1 MQTGDDARR
10 EMDLLDNADL
20 DLEHIADRRA
30 DAERRLCEASAALT
44 ETRQAAA
51 RRLTVE
57 VEQLMPALGMPDAT
71 FTAEFRT
78 LDKVGPS
85 GREAVTFVVQL
96 NKGLDPRPVAQV
108 ASGGEL
114 SRIMLAL
121 KVVLAGH
128 DVVQTLVFDEVDQ
141 GVGSATGSKIAD
153 ALDQVAESRQV
164 LVITHLPQI
173 AARASHHVRVTKGEE
188 GGMATATIEV
198 LAGEDRVREIARMLG
213 DVEDPG
219 LLQHARELLG
229 QGGAVVAEK

>member
-1 MQTGDDARR
+1 M
-10 EMDLLDNADL
+10 
-20 DLEHIADRRA
+20 
-30 DAERRLCEASAALT
+30 
-44 ETRQAAA
+44 
-51 RRLTVE
+51 V
-57 VEQLMPALGMPDAT
+57 P
-71 FTAEFRT
+71 
-78 LDKVGPS
+78 
-85 GREAVTFVVQL
+85 
-96 NKGLDPRPVAQV
+96 
-108 ASGGEL
+108 
-114 SRIMLAL
+114 
-121 KVVLAGH
+121 
-128 DVVQTLVFDEVDQ
+128 TLVFDEVAQ

-219 LLQHARELLG
+219 LVQHARELLG